1 MRMSRSVVCLPH
13 NVGSVDGMEEVSQ
26 SGMKAD
32 GLMNEQHNG
41 INGSGTPGPPLRAY
55 KNSNTKSRA
64 RQ

>member
-1 MRMSRSVVCLPH
+1 
-13 NVGSVDGMEEVSQ
+13 MEEVSQ

-41 INGSGTPGPPLRAY
+41 INGSGTLAPRPQAY